1 MKQAFLLVLV
11 SLCCFVSSESRDY
24 IKVYIYIAPTQ
35 LDCDN
40 ITDSILCNTLQQLI
54 VNGHLSSSKFQN
66 EGSVELSF
74 LPGTHLMPEK
84 ETLNVTD
91 LSEVV
96 IHPWKEFEE
105 LEVIIECKDYEDISF
120 WFHNIIDLKIVSLC
134 FSSCK
139 LQYSYEINSEA
150 KRSVSITKSVFEKGT
165 IAIYSTK
172 SNLNVGIS
180 NCTFSSTKKM
190 ALSILTPDYNQENFI
205 GRITIAHL
213 QITNT
218 QFQDNIIDGI
228 DGYGYVTVVYTN
240 LTIRK
245 CHFINNSSSV
255 HVGRG
260 GVIYAASS
268 SLTLHSTAFLH
279 CGSYDGT
286 ALLLLQ
292 RSSGTID
299 MVNFVNNSAT
309 DKGIVRIEDSQLSI
323 SNSVFKE
330 NNGTALLINSGPS
343 LSVNISNCTFT
354 NNSGHE
360 SGGALYVHD
369 YGNVYIHNSSFSF
382 NTAGEHGGAI
392 YCEDST
398 ISITSLV
405 HSFSNAAE
413 RGNGGFAYLSNCDIR
428 IMSEFVINSSRA
440 SNGGAIYAQLG
451 SDIVIK
457 GKATFANNSACKNGG
472 AFFLD
477 ESNLTVAIHGSA
489 LHGPALAFPILD
501 HDSLIFSNNVAKQ
514 QGGAMYVSDTNCESS
529 ESCFLQGNSVG
540 MQQPLSMLFMNN
552 TASQGPVLYGGLL
565 DRCHATDHVLGIDY
579 LKAISKYEHTPNAI
593 TSDPVRI
600 CLCTENHELD
610 CTTRNLTVSNKV
622 RGQAINLLGAVVD
635 QDNNPRTTYIRA
647 KYNTTTAELGKG
659 EGRRE
664 TDNNCSKL
672 SYHIYTRDTSA
683 TLILQLEGVCE
694 SSDFSRVTVYIEVKP
709 CPKGF
714 QDFDDR
720 CECDQRLSKHFNN
733 IVCDKDTDTI
743 LRKESIW
750 LRYDEHYL
758 KVHSNCLLDY
768 CLETSD
774 NISLESPDEQCANNR
789 SGVICGGCQDNYS
802 IGLGGS
808 KCLQCTSNY
817 PIIWLIPVF
826 AVAGV
831 ALVALLLVCNM
842 TISHGTLN
850 GLIFYANIVS
860 ITRLTSLQSCSVHP
874 ILSVFIAWLNLD
886 FGVET
891 CFYSGM
897 DTYQKT
903 WLQFVFPLYIWLLV
917 GAIIVVSH
925 YSFTAVK
932 VFGRNNIA
940 VLATLFLLSYSKIL
954 KTIIR
959 VLSITQVFQGSA
971 NDTSDQLV
979 PYNVWMYDGNIE
991 YLKGK
996 HVPLFAVALVFLVFL
1011 FLPYTLLLMFGQC
1024 IRSIPT
1030 QRKFVLRFLKSAAF
1044 VSIMDAYHAPYNN
1057 RHHYW
1062 TGLMLLSRC
1071 VLFLAFASYHSDNA
1085 LLANMTSITTLILI
1099 GILAIKSC
1107 ATKVYKHFFMNVLE
1121 VFFLLNLVILSGTVH
1136 YLRDNDSDDVFIC
1149 TSATVSVSVS
1159 MIVFTGILAYHARLQ
1174 MNKTRCF
1181 KSINNAILAKWRKHY
1196 HAVPAEENVPPAN
1209 PALNLPTTMV
1219 VELREELLTDQ

>member
-1 MKQAFLLVLV
+1 M
-11 SLCCFVSSESRDY
+11 
-24 IKVYIYIAPTQ
+24 
-35 LDCDN
+35 
-40 ITDSILCNTLQQLI
+40 
-54 VNGHLSSSKFQN
+54 N
-66 EGSVELSF
+66 EGSVKLLF

-84 ETLNVTD
+84 ETLNVTH
-91 LSEVV
+91 LNEVAMY
-96 IHPWKEFEE
+96 PLKEEQ
-105 LEVIIECKDYEDISF
+105 EVIIECKDYEDSSF
-120 WFHNIIDLKIVSLC
+120 WFQNIIELQIVSLY

-139 LQYSYEINSEA
+139 LQYSYEINNKTE
-150 KRSVSITKSVFEKGT
+150 RSVDITKSVFEEGT
-165 IAIYSTK
+165 ISINSTE
-172 SNLNVGIS
+172 SNLNITVS
-180 NCTFSSTKKM
+180 NCTFSATNKV
-190 ALSILTPDYNQENFI
+190 ALSILTPDYDPAI
-205 GRITIAHL
+205 VIKGKTIAHL

-218 QFQDNIIDGI
+218 RFHNSLT
-228 DGYGYVTVVYTN
+228 YSHHVSVVYTN
-240 LTIRK
+240 LTISK
-245 CHFINNSSSV
+245 CHFINISV
-255 HVGRG
+255 DAAIGSG
-260 GVIYAASS
+260 AICAASS
-268 SLTLHSTAFLH
+268 SLTLHNTAFLP
-279 CGSYDGT
+279 CGSYGET

-299 MVNFVNNSAT
+299 TCYFVNNSAT
-309 DKGIVRIEDSQLSI
+309 DKGIVLIEDSQLSI

-330 NNGTALLINSGPS
+330 NNGTALHLRSKANTPYVAIT
-343 LSVNISNCTFT
+343 NCSFV
-354 NNSGHE
+354 NNSGHRE
-360 SGGALYVHD
+360 GGGLYVAGTQTVD
-369 YGNVYIHNSSFSF
+369 IYNSSFRF

-392 YCEDST
+392 YCKDST
-398 ISITSLV
+398 ISISSLV
-405 HSFSNAAE
+405 HSFSNVAE
-413 RGNGGFAYLSNCDIR
+413 RGNGGFAYLSKCTLT
-428 IMSEFVINSSRA
+428 INSEINSNWA
-440 SNGGAIYAQLG
+440 SNGGAIYAQHR
-451 SDIVIK
+451 SNVYIK
-457 GKATFANNSACKNGG
+457 GNASIANNFAHKNGG
-472 AFFLD
+472 GLYFD
-477 ESNLTVAIHGSA
+477 ESNLAPVD
-489 LHGPALAFPILD
+489 D
-501 HDSLIFSNNVAKQ
+501 HDSLMFSNNVAKQ
-514 QGGAMYVSDTNCESS
+514 QGGAMYVSDTNCEPS

-540 MQQPLSMLFMNN
+540 MQQHLSMLFMNN

-565 DRCHATDHVLGIDY
+565 DRCHATDHVPGIDY

-593 TSDPVRI
+593 TSDPVRV

-610 CTTRNLTVSNKV
+610 CTTRNLIVSNKV

-635 QDNNPRTTYIRA
+635 QDNNPMTTYIRA
-647 KYNTTTAELGKG
+647 NTITAELGKG

-672 SYHIYTRDTSA
+672 SYHIYTRDTLA
-683 TLILQLEGVCE
+683 TLILQPEGVCE
-694 SSDFSRVTVYIEVKP
+694 SSDFSKIIVFIEVKP
-709 CPKGF
+709 CPQGF
-714 QDFDDR
+714 QEFDDH
-720 CECDQRLSKHFNN
+720 CECDQRLSNRFND
-733 IVCDKDTDTI
+733 IVCDIDTDTI
-743 LRKESIW
+743 LSTIW

-758 KVHSNCLLDY
+758 KVRGSCPVGN

-774 NISLESPDEQCANNR
+774 SISLESPDEQCANNR
-789 SGVICGGCQDNYS
+789 RGVICGGCQDNYS

-817 PIIWLIPVF
+817 PTIWLIPVF

-850 GLIFYANIVS
+850 GLIFYANVVS
-860 ITRLTSLQSCSVHP
+860 ITRLTSLQSCSINP

-917 GAIIVVSH
+917 GAIILVSH

-954 KTIIR
+954 ETIIR
-959 VLSITQVFQGSA
+959 VLSIAQVFQGSA

-996 HVPLFAVALVFLVFL
+996 HMPLFAVALVFLVFL

-1030 QRKFVLRFLKSAAF
+1030 QRRCALRFLNSAAF

-1057 RHHYW
+1057 RHRYW

-1085 LLANMTSITTLILI
+1085 LLANTASITTLILI
-1099 GILAIKSC
+1099 GLLAIKAC
-1107 ATKVYKHFFMNVLE
+1107 ATKVYKNFLINVLE
-1121 VFFLLNLVILSGTVH
+1121 VFFLLNMVILFGTVH
-1136 YLRDNDSDDVFIC
+1136 YLKDNNSDDAYFC
-1149 TSATVSVSVS
+1149 TSASISVSVS
-1159 MIVFTGILAYHARLQ
+1159 MIIFTGILTYHAYLQ
-1174 MNKTRCF
+1174 LNKTKRF
-1181 KSINNAILAKWRKHY
+1181 KSIKDAILTKWHKHY
-1196 HAVPAEENVPPAN
+1196 HTVPAEENAPPAN
-1209 PALNLPTTMV
+1209 PAPNLPTTMV